1 MDRYNFWLIPDPRT
15 IPAPKNNRKIT
26 YLVIED
32 ELHTKGKS

>member
-15 IPAPKNNRKIT
+15 IPTPNNNRKIR
-26 YLVIED
+26 YVIVED